1 MKAERA
7 RLAQLQ
13 RLERIRAV
21 ARQNAL
27 AEAGRAEGTLAQLL
41 ALAERTER
49 MHGDYAPRAGASD
62 GQTLAALATFR
73 EGISRIAR
81 GTRSDAERAR
91 AVADARAGEALLA
104 ERRRAAVE
112 ERARES
118 ARRLAHKARAGADPA
133 GARKALGHSQ
143 TDRSGTGLE

>member
-7 RLAQLQ
+7 RLARLQ

-21 ARQNAL
+21 AKQSAL
-27 AEAGRAEGTLAQLL
+27 AEAGRAECTLAQLL

-62 GQTLAALATFR
+62 GQALDALHAFR
-73 EGISRIAR
+73 AGLDTIAR
-81 GTRSDAERAR
+81 GTRADADRAR
-91 AVADARAGEALLA
+91 AVADARTEEAILA

-112 ERARES
+112 DRVRQSERRITRKVEA
-118 ARRLAHKARAGADPA
+118 ANPADV
-133 GARKALGHSQ
+133 RKALGGG
-143 TDRSGTGLE
+143 SGTGLE